1 MPRAALAILTTM
13 VACWLSL
20 PAIAQTQAEAGTPA
34 AVRFDDNKPVN
45 WSGRAPNRYAVHGI
59 DVARFQGE
67 IDWRKARR
75 AGVSFVFMKATE
87 GGDLLDPLFKEHWRG
102 AKRAGI
108 PRGAYHFYYFC
119 TPPEVQARWFI
130 RNVPRN
136 KGTLPP
142 VLDMEWNPFSPT
154 CAKVRPPGKEVRRQM
169 KVFMDMVERRYGQR
183 PIIYTTPQFYK
194 DAGLHN
200 LKNEEFWLRST
211 AKTPDQAF
219 PGQKWSFWQY
229 SGTGVID
236 GIGKEV
242 DLNVFAGNAGNW
254 AAWLKARRR

>member
-1 MPRAALAILTTM
+1 MPRLAHLLLPFLL
-13 VACWLSL
+13 ACASAL
-20 PAIAQTQAEAGTPA
+20 PAYAQTRADAGTPA
-34 AVRFDDNKPVN
+34 TVRFGDSKPVN
-45 WSGRAPNRYAVHGI
+45 WTGRAPDRYQIHGI

-87 GGDLLDPLFKEHWRG
+87 GGDLLDPLFKDHWRG

-130 RNVPRN
+130 RNVPKN

-154 CAKVRPPGKEVRRQM
+154 CAKVRPPGHEVRRQM

-183 PIIYTTPQFYK
+183 PIIYTTPQFYR
-194 DAGLHN
+194 DAGLDR

-211 AKTPDQAF
+211 AKTPAQAY
-219 PGQKWSFWQY
+219 PQQRWSFWQY
-229 SGTGVID
+229 SGTGLID

-242 DLNVFAGNAGNW
+242 DLNVFAGSPNNW
-254 AAWLKARRR
+254 SAWLKARQR

>member
-1 MPRAALAILTTM
+1 MPRAVYLLLCSLIACSLAFPTL
-13 VACWLSL
+13 
-20 PAIAQTQAEAGTPA
+20 AQTPAEAGTPA
-34 AVRFDDNKPVN
+34 AVRFGDNKPVK
-45 WSGRAPNRYAVHGI
+45 WQGRAPNRYPVHGI
-59 DVARFQGE
+59 DVARFQDE

-87 GGDLLDPLFKEHWRG
+87 GGDLLDPRFKENWRG

-130 RNVPRN
+130 RNVPRT

-169 KVFMDMVERRYGQR
+169 KVFMDIVERRYGQR

-194 DAGLHN
+194 DAGLHR
-200 LKNEEFWLRST
+200 LRGEEFWLRST
-211 AKTPDQAF
+211 AKTPDKAF
-219 PGQKWSFWQY
+219 PGQGWSFWQY

-236 GIGKEV
+236 GIAKEV
-242 DLNVFAGNAGNW
+242 DLNVFGGNADEW
-254 AAWLKARRR
+254 VRWLKARRR